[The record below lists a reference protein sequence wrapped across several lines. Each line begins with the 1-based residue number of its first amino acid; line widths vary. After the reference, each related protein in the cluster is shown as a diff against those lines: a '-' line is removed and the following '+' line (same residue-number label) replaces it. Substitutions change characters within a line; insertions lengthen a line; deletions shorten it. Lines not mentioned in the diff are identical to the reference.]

1 MDIQLSVFL
10 AFAAGLF
17 SFLSPCVLPI
27 IPSYLCLIGGISLGS
42 LRSGA
47 GVRRNGAASGIDGS
61 VSSMGSGTND
71 GGTSFHLIPGTISF
85 ILGFSAVFIILS
97 LLLSTTF
104 FLMGG
109 VSRYINIAAGI
120 IVIVLGFNVIFNFL
134 SFLNYEKRFHLNKR
148 PRGMTGTFVA
158 GAAFGAGW
166 TPCVGPILGG
176 ILLLAG
182 QSGNTATAALY
193 LAIYSAGLGL
203 PFLLAAIFFNHFL
216 KYAKKLRPLLPRI
229 QKICGI
235 LLIFIGLMI
244 LTGRFQVLN
253 GLIMKE
259 QYRFIDWALP
269 GWGPFRAL
277 AQWLLF
283 LQNH

>member
-1 MDIQLSVFL
+1 MDAGQLTIFL
-10 AFAAGLF
+10 AFAAGLL

-27 IPSYLCLIGGISLGS
+27 IPSYLCLIGGV
-42 LRSGA
+42 RS
-47 GVRRNGAASGIDGS
+47 
-61 VSSMGSGTND
+61 
-71 GGTSFHLIPGTISF
+71 HLIAGTISF

-97 LLLSTTF
+97 ILLSTTF

-109 VSRYINIAAGI
+109 ISQYINIAAGI
-120 IVIVLGFNVIFNFL
+120 IVIVLGLNVIFDFL

-148 PRGMTGTFVA
+148 PRGMAGTVLA

-166 TPCVGPILGG
+166 TPCVGPILGS

-182 QSGNTATAALY
+182 QSGKTATAVLY
-193 LAIYSAGLGL
+193 LAVYSAGLGL
-203 PFLLAAIFFNHFL
+203 PFLLAAIFFNRFL
-216 KYAKKLRPLLPRI
+216 KYAEKLRPMLPKI
-229 QKICGI
+229 QKVCGV
-235 LLIFIGLMI
+235 LLVFIGLLI
-244 LTGRFQVLN
+244 LTGRFQALN
-253 GLIMKE
+253 ILIMKW

-269 GWGPFRAL
+269 GWGPLQLL